1 MALVVTEEEVSI
13 KCNALAGYRVCWF
26 VQNHLVLKGGTRE
39 GSFITGTIVV
49 FCPNSI
55 TEEQLDERGGLT
67 VVGSGLKKMI
77 VGKFLEK
84 KDSGM
89 RKKD

>member
-1 MALVVTEEEVSI
+1 MVEVVSI

-26 VQNHLVLKGGTRE
+26 VQNRLVWRGETGE

-55 TEEQLDERGGLT
+55 TEEQLNERGGLA
-67 VVGSGLKKMI
+67 VVGSGKNGSWKMFKKLF
-77 VGKFLEK
+77 G
-84 KDSGM
+84 
-89 RKKD
+89 